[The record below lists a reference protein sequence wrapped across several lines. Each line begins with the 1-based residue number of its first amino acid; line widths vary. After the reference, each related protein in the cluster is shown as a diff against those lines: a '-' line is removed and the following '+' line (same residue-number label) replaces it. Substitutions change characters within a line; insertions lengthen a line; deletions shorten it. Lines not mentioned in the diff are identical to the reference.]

1 MHPNTNIHK
10 HSYVYMYVYTQL
22 FIRYKFHDS
31 LRKEKETKRD
41 HHLKEV
47 IRELDIEGMK

>member
-1 MHPNTNIHK
+1 
-10 HSYVYMYVYTQL
+10 MYVYTQL

-31 LRKEKETKRD
+31 LRKEKETKID

-47 IRELDIEGMK
+47 IRELDIEGMKQRKKIIKKRVTDR